1 MSFFQSNCPLIDTV
15 CSDASGSS
23 GCGAYTQSG
32 SPAWLQT
39 KWPPTWVKVSI
50 AVKELLPIVLAAAVW
65 GRRWRH
71 GRVLFRSDN
80 QAMVAALFSRTT
92 RDGALMHLL
101 RCLFFLEFDHRVEH
115 VAGVTNTAADAL
127 SRDRLPTFRSLV
139 PQAELNPTAI
149 PEPLL
154 ELLSDRKLTWISPRD
169 LWEDFFREV

>member
-1 MSFFQSNCPLIDTV
+1 MPILRV
-15 CSDASGSS
+15 AALR
-23 GCGAYTQSG
+23 GCRPGG
-32 SPAWLQT
+32 
-39 KWPPTWVKVSI
+39 PPTWVKVSI

-71 GRVLFRSDN
+71 GRVLFCSDN
-80 QAMVAALFSRTT
+80 QAVVAALSSRTA

-101 RCLFFLEFDHRVEH
+101 RCLEAHFEFDHRVEH

-154 ELLSDRKLTWISPRD
+154 ELLSNRKLTWIWKD
-169 LWEDFFREV
+169 LWGDFLREV